1 MVPVL
6 LGGMSGG
13 GASARA
19 GYVADIL
26 ADVGVLGTA
35 DVPNAEAAVN
45 RLGHGSP
52 NPFNPAT
59 RIRYSLGS
67 DTDRARLAVYDV
79 AGRLVAVLSDGP
91 AAAGEHE
98 ARWDGRDDSGRPV
111 SSGVYF
117 VRLSADGWSGST
129 KMTLLK

>member
-6 LGGMSGG
+6 LGGMTGG
-13 GASARA
+13 GSSARS

-35 DVPNAEAAVN
+35 GVPDAAAAVN
-45 RLGHGSP
+45 RLGGGCP

-59 RIRYSLGS
+59 TIHYSLGRG
-67 DTDRARLAVYDV
+67 TDRARLAVYDV
-79 AGRLVAVLSDGP
+79 AGRLVVVLSDGP
-91 AAAGEHE
+91 AAAGDHE
-98 ARWDGRDDSGRPV
+98 ARWDGRDGDGRPV

>member
-6 LGGMSGG
+6 LGGMTGG
-13 GASARA
+13 GSASRTA
-19 GYVADIL
+19 YVADVL

-35 DVPNAEAAVN
+35 GVPDAGAAVN
-45 RLGHGSP
+45 RLGNGCP

-59 RIRYSLGS
+59 TVRYSLGR
-67 DTDRARLAVYDV
+67 DTTRARLAVYDV

-98 ARWDGRDDSGRPV
+98 ARWDGRDDDGRAV